1 MLRVDE
7 DVLLDLGLLA
17 VEKRPVIDRWQV
29 APTPAHEAD
38 DSEREEYARMEWEQ
52 RDAFEREY
60 YGGMDAAEWSRG

>member
-29 APTPAHEAD
+29 APTPVHEAD

-52 RDAFEREY
+52 REAFEREY
-60 YGGMDAAEWSRG
+60 YGGEDAAEWGRG

>member
-17 VEKRPVIDRWQV
+17 VKKRPVIDRWQV

-38 DSEREEYARMEWEQ
+38 ASEREEYARMEWEQ
-52 RDAFEREY
+52 RESFEREY
-60 YGGMDAAEWSRG
+60 YGGVDSAEWSRG